1 MRLIVLSTFL
11 CHHCT
16 TTTWKCLIL
25 RFIENV
31 KKTKTNKRLVIIVK
45 KFERMR
51 IHFLLKSDVLTAVT
65 VVVPWTWGNGA
76 WREKST
82 FGHRNWLFRSRGLN
96 SLLFLLGE
104 GNMSRG
110 IWRGKYEQGK
120 YILHFLV
127 TVISYCFSSALPCYN
142 QTRHQLFRQ
151 WFITRG
157 YVIYSPKKN
166 KGNRAKLK
174 INGFNEFELFR
185 SMDGFALHLIII
197 IIIIIFIEDI
207 NFTDKWF
214 TKESSKIKKEQK
226 GKIKTNI
233 WIYKN

>member
-1 MRLIVLSTFL
+1 MHLIVLSTFL

-16 TTTWKCLIL
+16 TSTWKCLIS
-25 RFIENV
+25 RFIEDV
-31 KKTKTNKRLVIIVK
+31 KKTKTNFFPDEFTYLWQNKRPVIIAK

-65 VVVPWTWGNGA
+65 VVVPWTWGIGA

-82 FGHRNWLFRSRGLN
+82 FGHRDWLFRSRCLN

-127 TVISYCFSSALPCYN
+127 TVISYRFSYALPCYN
-142 QTRHQLFRQ
+142 QSRHQLFRQ
-151 WFITRG
+151 WFIIRG

-174 INGFNEFELFR
+174 N
-185 SMDGFALHLIII
+185 
-197 IIIIIFIEDI
+197 
-207 NFTDKWF
+207 KWF
-214 TKESSKIKKEQK
+214 
-226 GKIKTNI
+226 
-233 WIYKN
+233 

>member
-1 MRLIVLSTFL
+1 MPNFTFYWGRKKNKDKLFSWWVSPYLSQ
-11 CHHCT
+11 
-16 TTTWKCLIL
+16 
-25 RFIENV
+25 
-31 KKTKTNKRLVIIVK
+31 NKRLVIIVK
-45 KFERMR
+45 KSERMR
-51 IHFLLKSDVLTAVT
+51 IHFSLKSDVWTAVT

-104 GNMSRG
+104 ENMSRG

-142 QTRHQLFRQ
+142 QSRHQLFRQ
-151 WFITRG
+151 WFIIRG

-166 KGNRAKLK
+166 KGNRAKWK

-185 SMDGFALHLIII
+185 SLDGFALHLGS
-197 IIIIIFIEDI
+197 FGND
-207 NFTDKWF
+207 NG
-214 TKESSKIKKEQK
+214 KKAI
-226 GKIKTNI
+226 G
-233 WIYKN
+233 